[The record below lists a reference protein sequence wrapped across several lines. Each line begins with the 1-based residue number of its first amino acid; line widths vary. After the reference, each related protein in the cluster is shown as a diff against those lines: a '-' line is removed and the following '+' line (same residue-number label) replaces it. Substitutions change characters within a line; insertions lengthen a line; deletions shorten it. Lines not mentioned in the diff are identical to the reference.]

1 MISFKVVALTEH
13 PHHWQQAAEWSFEAW
28 EHEFPSDTVQTY
40 LDQYALARSKPEQL
54 LEVFAAVTDNDQL
67 LGVATLV
74 HDDELPD
81 APEPGPWLAA
91 VFVTPDARKFG
102 VGSAL
107 VANVVNRAS
116 ELGYTKLFLY
126 TEHAHSWYETKG
138 WIKIRDTIFLGLHH
152 TVMHLD
158 LSGQTPSAL
167 RQ

>member
-1 MISFKVVALTEH
+1 MIYFKVVALTEH
-13 PHHWQQAAEWSFEAW
+13 PHHWQTAAEWSFEAW
-28 EHEFPSDTVQTY
+28 QHEFPSDTVQTY

-91 VFVTPDARKFG
+91 VFVTANARKHG
-102 VGSAL
+102 AGSAL
-107 VANVVNRAS
+107 VNQVVNRAR

-126 TEHAHSWYETKG
+126 TEHAQPWYETKG

-152 TVMHLD
+152 TVMQLD

-167 RQ
+167 QQ

>member
-1 MISFKVVALTEH
+1 VISFKVAPIADLEQ
-13 PHHWQQAAEWSFEAW
+13 HWQQAAEWSFEAW
-28 EHEFPSDTVQTY
+28 QHEFPSDTVQTY

-54 LEVFAAVTDNDQL
+54 LEIFAAVTDNDQL

-107 VANVVNRAS
+107 VNQVVDRARD
-116 ELGYTKLFLY
+116 LDYTRLFLY

-152 TVMHLD
+152 TVMQLD

-167 RQ
+167 QQ

>member
-1 MISFKVVALTEH
+1 MIYFKVVALTEH
-13 PHHWQQAAEWSFEAW
+13 PHHWQTAAEWSFEAW

-107 VANVVNRAS
+107 VANVVNRAR
-116 ELGYTKLFLY
+116 ELGYTTLFLY
-126 TEHAHSWYETKG
+126 TEHAQSWYETKG

-152 TVMHLD
+152 TVMQLD